1 MNNDKLS
8 LHNPDNVKNKI
19 VRNRTQS
26 IDIPQWNKFAD
37 TNNEIPTMDYSP
49 IYDNRTHVVRKKS
62 PNKTQQIQTQEPI
75 RIGYHNKLHESKGLL
90 AQIYDWCVGN
100 NTE

>member
-8 LHNPDNVKNKI
+8 LQNPDNLKNKI
-19 VRNRTQS
+19 VRSRTQS
-26 IDIPQWNKFAD
+26 IDIPRWNNFAD

-49 IYDNRTHVVRKKS
+49 IYDNRTHEVRKPS
-62 PNKTQQIQTQEPI
+62 PNKKQQIQMQEPI
-75 RIGYHNKLHESKGLL
+75 RIGNQNKLHENKGLL

>member
-1 MNNDKLS
+1 MNTDKLS
-8 LHNPDNVKNKI
+8 LHNPDNLKNKI
-19 VRNRTQS
+19 VRSRTQS
-26 IDIPQWNKFAD
+26 IDIPRWDNFQE

-49 IYDNRTHVVRKKS
+49 IYDESIPQVRKPS
-62 PNKTQQIQTQEPI
+62 PNKKQQIQTQEPI

-100 NTE
+100 NTD

>member
-1 MNNDKLS
+1 MNNGKLS
-8 LHNPDNVKNKI
+8 LQNPDNLKTKI

-26 IDIPQWNKFAD
+26 IDIPQWNNFAD

-49 IYDNRTHVVRKKS
+49 IYDNRTHEVRKKS

-75 RIGYHNKLHESKGLL
+75 RIGNQNNLNETNGIISK
-90 AQIYDWCVGN
+90 IYDWLFGN
-100 NTE
+100 TTE